1 MTGLE
6 IGAEVEAVKM
16 KGLEE
21 GKELAQQLRRGY
33 WVVVLL
39 EGPGLEVEI
48 EIAEEVLESNST
60 SQFEAV
66 KQLEE
71 PVSKQKSSSKKQKAE
86 QEQADFEPAQ
96 PAAGPIQNSHLKH

>member
-21 GKELAQQLRRGY
+21 GKELAQHLQRGY

-39 EGPGLEVEI
+39 EGPALEVEI

-71 PVSKQKSSSKKQKAE
+71 PVSKQKSSSKK
-86 QEQADFEPAQ
+86 
-96 PAAGPIQNSHLKH
+96 

>member
-1 MTGLE
+1 VFDELQVVVLLVELVVLDLRWVLRRRKMTGLE

-21 GKELAQQLRRGY
+21 GKELAQHLQRGY

-39 EGPGLEVEI
+39 EGPALEVEI

-71 PVSKQKSSSKKQKAE
+71 PVSKQKSSSKK
-86 QEQADFEPAQ
+86 
-96 PAAGPIQNSHLKH
+96 